1 MKRYTAFK
9 SCFEQ
14 FYLSHEINFRKPDAE
29 IYKFVLEENDLKAS
43 ETLFVDD
50 LEENTEAAQ
59 KLGIQIWNLIPREED
74 VIDINSKKKL

>member
-1 MKRYTAFK
+1 M
-9 SCFEQ
+9 
-14 FYLSHEINFRKPDAE
+14 
-29 IYKFVLEENDLKAS
+29 LEENDLKAS